1 MDNMDHVRNFLDKK
15 DRTIPDKV
23 LDKMN
28 EESKKLNFEMAA
40 KYRDYYR
47 ALSIISERQYVTE
60 TTGDDMDIIAFS
72 KGTSIIVVQVF
83 FMRKGHIVDRE
94 HLSLIHI

>member
-1 MDNMDHVRNFLDKK
+1 MEDVRLFLDKK

-23 LDKMN
+23 LCKMN
-28 EESKKLNFEMAA
+28 AESAKLNFEMAA

-60 TTGDDMDIIAFS
+60 TTGEMCI
-72 KGTSIIVVQVF
+72 
-83 FMRKGHIVDRE
+83 RDRICTICLQRPTLE
-94 HLSLIHI
+94 ICPC